1 MNLPCGQRARQLSLE
16 RPSGELDEARFGR
29 HVLACPECVAF
40 LHALDG
46 IWTLA
51 KQQARQQEAQQEVQ
65 REARQRAV
73 WPGKVRRLRQ
83 SLGLS
88 QQELADKLGVARVT
102 VGRWERGRQRPQGL
116 ARKVVEEEIGRFNKG
131 LLAR

>member
-1 MNLPCGQRARQLSLE
+1 MNLPCGHTARQLSLE

-51 KQQARQQEAQQEVQ
+51 KQQARQEDAQQE
-65 REARQRAV
+65 ARQQRA

-83 SLGLS
+83 CLGLS

-102 VGRWERGRQRPQGL
+102 VGRWEKGRQTAQGL
-116 ARKVVEEEIGRFNKG
+116 ARKVVEEEIARFNKG

>member
-1 MNLPCGQRARQLSLE
+1 M
-16 RPSGELDEARFGR
+16 
-29 HVLACPECVAF
+29 LACPECVAF

-51 KQQARQQEAQQEVQ
+51 KQQAKREDAQ
-65 REARQRAV
+65 RETRQRAV

-116 ARKVVEEEIGRFNKG
+116 ARKVVEEEIARFNKG